1 MRSMRRLVVSA
12 AASLGLIA
20 GIVPASA
27 GTLGPVAPL
36 AKTAPSNVVQTDY
49 YCGPGWYLDRWG
61 NCRPYYYG
69 YGWYGYGF
77 PYYRYRHYHYGHG
90 HYRYR
95 SYRYNNFEF
104 HGGRG
109 HGHHHGGHGDHHGH
123 GHGGHGHGGHGH
135 GGHGHG
141 H

>member
-1 MRSMRRLVVSA
+1 MRSMRRLAVSA

-20 GIVPASA
+20 GIAPASA
-27 GTLGPVAPL
+27 VTLGPVAPL
-36 AKTAPSNVVQTDY
+36 AKTAPNAVVEADW
-49 YCGPGWYLDRWG
+49 YCGPGYYLDRWG

-95 SYRYNNFEF
+95 NYGYNNFEF
-104 HGGRG
+104 HGPGRRVKP
-109 HGHHHGGHGDHHGH
+109 GDDVLDWSRGRR
-123 GHGGHGHGGHGH
+123 
-135 GGHGHG
+135 
-141 H
+141 